1 MTDCASFECTWKENV
16 LVSEEKRGGDQ
27 DQVAK
32 RPLGT
37 VSPRQT
43 LSHNWAARQT
53 QNQPRT
59 DSPRQNIEIC

>member
-1 MTDCASFECTWKENV
+1 
-16 LVSEEKRGGDQ
+16 VSEEKGGGDQ

-32 RPLGT
+32 RPLGSE
-37 VSPRQT
+37 SPRQT
-43 LSHNWAARQT
+43 LSHHWAARQI